1 MIRASAEQGLFLE
14 RKRPT
19 RRDSG
24 TPKGDV
30 ARAHVLIGG
39 DWRRFSRAARLT
51 LSQVLMRARLII
63 FSTYPD
69 RTRGFLFV
77 HHIPDGPLIANPR
90 FFTLDRSGNGICS
103 LLAWLL
109 ALLIRCVNFISPAC
123 WSVPVDLDAEL
134 FSLPPPFPKMKR
146 IVKTWKSGLKLK
158 TVFASYTQTW
168 VWAGSRVT
176 HEVGCWG
183 GREQRLLWII

>member
-1 MIRASAEQGLFLE
+1 VTTLCCSTLPIVGPPITGCVSFFVRGVACCGKQALCCLAAAPVVHMIRASAEQGLFLE

-103 LLAWLL
+103 LLA
-109 ALLIRCVNFISPAC
+109 
-123 WSVPVDLDAEL
+123 
-134 FSLPPPFPKMKR
+134 
-146 IVKTWKSGLKLK
+146 
-158 TVFASYTQTW
+158 
-168 VWAGSRVT
+168 
-176 HEVGCWG
+176 
-183 GREQRLLWII
+183 